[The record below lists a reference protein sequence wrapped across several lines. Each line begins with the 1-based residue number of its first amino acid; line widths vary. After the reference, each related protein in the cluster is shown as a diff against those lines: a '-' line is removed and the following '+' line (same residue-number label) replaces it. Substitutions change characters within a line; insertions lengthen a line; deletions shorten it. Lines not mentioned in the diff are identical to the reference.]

1 MSISS
6 WYALIILSILLALS
20 PVLAAENTV
29 PVAGTVFLGEQGLDI
44 SATGAAAGSRDR
56 ITGRAGARTV
66 PVATMTVDDPTDYY
80 ISYSLEAGPAPGFCP
95 RQTPLRS
102 MSRTR

>member
-6 WYALIILSILLALS
+6 WYALIILSALLALS

-44 SATGAAAGSRDR
+44 SATGAAAGSQ
-56 ITGRAGARTV
+56 IVYFGPGG
-66 PVATMTVDDPTDYY
+66 
-80 ISYSLEAGPAPGFCP
+80 SLFPWQ
-95 RQTPLRS
+95 R
-102 MSRTR
+102 